1 MDDDATQPE
10 AEFARR
16 LSTSLKIIESIVS
29 VVSYVLIA
37 VLGVL
42 YYVGVLQELWVLLFP
57 AAQQLALKM
66 AIGGYYG
73 AKVAPSVIEEQ
84 KRNAPSRS

>member
-1 MDDDATQPE
+1 MNAPGTQPE

-16 LSTSLKIIESIVS
+16 LATSLKLVESTVS

-42 YYVGVLQELWVLLFP
+42 YYVGVLRELWVLLFP
-57 AAQQLALKM
+57 AAQHLALKM

-73 AKVAPSVIEEQ
+73 AKVAPSVIEER
-84 KRNAPSRS
+84 KRNMPSQ